1 MAPAHRR
8 LTAPYRTLQAAFD
21 PHANSLNTLRIL
33 LAATVIVS
41 HAWPTGGFGEDP
53 KIGGEGAGRWAV
65 AGFFAISGF
74 LVTGSRTQLGLG
86 DYLARRAARILPGFW
101 ACLAATAFLFAP
113 IVAWFSGTRYDPIT
127 ALNYVGRNLGLVI
140 VQPTVGSTLAAL
152 PFEEAWNGSL
162 WTLKWEFLAYLAV
175 GVAWAVPALRRRRW
189 VFLAAFVA
197 LTAAHL
203 AVQLVAG
210 PNKTV
215 ETDALWLSTDFA
227 AGVVLYL
234 FRDRIRIDGR
244 LALLAVVAVV
254 AADAAGVLSVFGP
267 MPIAYLM
274 MWLAVELPARRAFT
288 RNDISYGLYIYGFLV
303 QQCLALAGVPRL
315 GVAWMAVL
323 GIVGTVPLAYL
334 SWVLVERPAR
344 DVVRRALRGRTAGT
358 SSAAPVRPGQ
368 YAQRN

>member
-1 MAPAHRR
+1 MAPAHARP
-8 LTAPYRTLQAAFD
+8 AEPHRTLQAAFD
-21 PHANSLNTLRIL
+21 PRANSLNTLRIL
-33 LAATVIVS
+33 LAAVVIVS

-53 KIGGEGAGRWAV
+53 KFGGEGAGRWAV

-101 ACLAATAFLFAP
+101 ACLAATAFVFAP
-113 IVAWFSGTRYDPIT
+113 AVAWFSGARYDPVA
-127 ALNYVGRNLGLVI
+127 ALLYVGRNLGLVI
-140 VQPTVGSTLAAL
+140 VQPTVGDTLAAL

-162 WTLKWEFLAYLAV
+162 WTLKWEFLAYIV
-175 GVAWAVPALRRRRW
+175 IGVAWAVPALRRRRW
-189 VFLAAFVA
+189 VFLAAFVG
-197 LTAAHL
+197 LTAIHL
-203 AVQLVAG
+203 AVQVVAG
-210 PNKTV
+210 MGKNV

-234 FRDRIRIDGR
+234 FRDRVRIDGR
-244 LALLAVVAVV
+244 LALLAVVAVA
-254 AADAAGVLSVFGP
+254 AADAGGVLSIFGP

-274 MWLAVELPARRAFT
+274 MWLAVELPTRRAFT

-323 GIVGTVPLAYL
+323 GIAATVPFAYL
-334 SWVLVERPAR
+334 SWVFVERPAR
-344 DVVRRALRGRTAGT
+344 DVVRRALRGRTAG
-358 SSAAPVRPGQ
+358 SRPDVVVRPGE
-368 YAQRN
+368 YAQRT